1 MLWLRQHTESFTCIL
16 TTLGATPGTEE
27 GEGQEHSGFYQELGE
42 ESEALPW
49 ARNLNGG
56 QKSVTKITNTAILKN
71 LKVMQKKKIYSI
83 HNTKMY
89 NQIF

>member
-1 MLWLRQHTESFTCIL
+1 M
-16 TTLGATPGTEE
+16 GATPGTEE

-71 LKVMQKKKIYSI
+71 LKVMQKKKFTVYTIPKCI
-83 HNTKMY
+83 TKFF
-89 NQIF
+89 NKDI